1 MRRTFGSS
9 LFVVALTAS
18 LASSAFAA
26 GQITETGS
34 TLLYPLMNT
43 WVRMYGMQH
52 ADVSVDTTASNSG
65 TGIAAAL
72 SGEAQLGA
80 SDAFLDD
87 AQLASGALNIAV
99 AVSAQQ
105 INYNVPEAGA
115 TPIKLSADL
124 LAKIYSGTIR
134 SWDDPA
140 IAAVNGGMKLP
151 KKTIVPIHRADASG
165 DTLLFTEYLASGSND
180 WRTRAGTGKNLTWP
194 DVPGAQIAKGN
205 AAMVQAVRDVP
216 YSVAYVGVSYL
227 EQAKEAHLGY
237 AALENKRGAF
247 VTPTDESIR
256 AAAVQGAA
264 AIKGDERVSL
274 IAVAGPNAY
283 PIVNFE
289 YVIVQPSKLDG
300 EAKAKIAG
308 LLSWIVDP
316 AGGNA
321 PAVLARVH
329 FVALPGR
336 VRQLSQAQIAKL
348 AAK

>member
-1 MRRTFGSS
+1 MRRTFTGSF
-9 LFVVALTAS
+9 LAVALTAT
-18 LASSAFAA
+18 LASGAFAA
-26 GQITETGS
+26 GQIAETGS

-43 WVRMYGMQH
+43 WVRMYGMKH
-52 ADVSVDTTASNSG
+52 GDVSVDTTASNSG

-72 SGEAQLGA
+72 SGDAQLGA

-87 AQLASGALNIAV
+87 AQIATGALNIAV

-115 TPIKLSADL
+115 TPIKLSADV

-140 IAAVNGGMKLP
+140 IAALNAGLALP
-151 KKTIVPIHRADASG
+151 KKTIVPIHRSDASG
-165 DTLLFTEYLASGSND
+165 DTQLFTEYLASGSPE

-247 VTPTDESIR
+247 VAPTDESIR

-264 AIKGDERVSL
+264 AIKPDERISL
-274 IAVAGPNAY
+274 IAVTGPNAY

-300 EAKAKIAG
+300 DTKAKIAG
-308 LLSWIVDP
+308 LLAWIVDP

-321 PAVLARVH
+321 PGVLSRVH
-329 FVALPGR
+329 FVALPGH
-336 VRQLSQAQIAKL
+336 VRRLSQAQIAKL
-348 AAK
+348 GGK